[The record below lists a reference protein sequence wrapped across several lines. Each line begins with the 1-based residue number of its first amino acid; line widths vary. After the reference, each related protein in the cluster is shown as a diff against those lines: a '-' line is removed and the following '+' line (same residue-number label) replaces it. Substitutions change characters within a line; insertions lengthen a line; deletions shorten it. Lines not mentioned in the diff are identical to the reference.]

1 MRVSYHPDYFVELPP
16 GHPFPMAKFPD
27 LHTILLRAGVI
38 GRGDIVRPK
47 EAAMDLLRLVHTEDY
62 LWQLATGNL
71 SAAEERRLGIP
82 WSELLWRRSRLA
94 VSGTV
99 NAALMALEDGH
110 AGNLAG
116 GTHHAFP
123 DHGQGFCVLN
133 DVAICIRHLQLEN
146 RIRRALVVDLD
157 VHQGNGTAA
166 IFAHDDTV
174 FTLSVHGE
182 KNFPARKTRSSLD
195 AGLPPGC
202 DDERYLETLAAVL
215 PGAIRD
221 ARADCAFYLAGVDP
235 VAGDRYGKMALSE
248 SGLERR
254 ERYVIEQLRRAGLPL
269 VLLLS
274 GGYAATPM
282 RTAELHAVAFRVAVE
297 AYEAND
303 EAIEPEAAPGRLH
316 PASAQA

>member
-1 MRVSYHPDYFVELPP
+1 MRVSYHPDYFVELPA

-27 LHTILLRAGVI
+27 LHALLLRDGVI
-38 GRGDIVRPK
+38 RRSDIVRPK
-47 EAAMDLLRLVHTEDY
+47 EAGLDLLRLVHTEDY

-82 WSELLWRRSRLA
+82 WSESLWRRSRLA

-99 NAALMALEDGH
+99 NAALMALDEGH

-133 DVAICIRHLQLEN
+133 DVAIAIRHLQREG

-166 IFAHDDTV
+166 IFERDDTV

-182 KNFPARKTRSSLD
+182 KNFPARKKRSSLD
-195 AGLPPGC
+195 VGLPGGC
-202 DDERYLETLAAVL
+202 DDTHYLETLADVL
-215 PGAIRD
+215 PGVIGA
-221 ARADCAFYLAGVDP
+221 ARADCVFYLAGVDP
-235 VAGDRYGKMALSE
+235 VEGDRYGRMALTE
-248 SGLERR
+248 SGLEMR
-254 ERYVIEQLRRAGLPL
+254 ERYVIELLRSAGVPV

-274 GGYAATPM
+274 GGYAVTPA

-297 AYEAND
+297 LFEQR
-303 EAIEPEAAPGRLH
+303 ESAAQTQCRH
-316 PASAQA
+316 TTCARA